1 MRADIAADEV
11 EKTAGLDIALVRN
24 EQDPLAVVH
33 AERRAHDAG
42 SPRRRRDLCRR
53 RVLPF
58 DLSEQVGD
66 GNGQFG
72 GAPLQ
77 QHAPVVVTFPRR
89 DIEGRRFGQIIEP
102 MKQRLQL
109 ARVEIEPA
117 HLRPRRPPHGD
128 QEKQRP
134 EFDAARADHF
144 GDGAEI
150 VQHMARHG
158 GVNLRLQT
166 KVAAPVEDLQRA
178 LERSGN
184 AAKAVMARG
193 ILPSRLN
200 AKRTS
205 PASAKR
211 RTTAGV
217 INGVADGVIAT
228 RSPSP
233 RA

>member
-1 MRADIAADEV
+1 MVAA
-11 EKTAGLDIALVRN
+11 
-24 EQDPLAVVH
+24 
-33 AERRAHDAG
+33 
-42 SPRRRRDLCRR
+42 RRRRDLCRR

-102 MKQRLQL
+102 VKQRLQL

-166 KVAAPVEDLQRA
+166 KSRHQSRICSVRSNDPATPRKPSWLAA
-178 LERSGN
+178 S
-184 AAKAVMARG
+184 
-193 ILPSRLN
+193 LPSRLN
-200 AKRTS
+200 AKTH
-205 PASAKR
+205 
-211 RTTAGV
+211 
-217 INGVADGVIAT
+217 
-228 RSPSP
+228 
-233 RA
+233 